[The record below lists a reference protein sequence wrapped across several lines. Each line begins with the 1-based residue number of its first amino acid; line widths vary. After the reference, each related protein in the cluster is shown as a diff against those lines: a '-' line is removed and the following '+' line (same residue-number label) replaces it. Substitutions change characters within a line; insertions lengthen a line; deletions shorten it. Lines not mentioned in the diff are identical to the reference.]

1 MDQPPRIPT
10 VSSHARILSGSDPS
24 RCLDTVQLQR
34 LEESFRRWAESSRNP
49 KFAMVQKA
57 NSSDLPADSLYRREI
72 E

>member
-1 MDQPPRIPT
+1 MDQPRHMPT

-49 KFAMVQKA
+49 SLRWSRMT
-57 NSSDLPADSLYRREI
+57 NSSDLPADSLYGREI